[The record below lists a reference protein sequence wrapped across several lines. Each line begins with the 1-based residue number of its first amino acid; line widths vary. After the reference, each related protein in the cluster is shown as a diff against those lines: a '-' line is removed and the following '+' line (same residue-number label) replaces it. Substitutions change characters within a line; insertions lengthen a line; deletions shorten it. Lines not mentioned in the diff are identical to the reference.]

1 MGFFER
7 NRQQVVELGYD
18 PARLPPGQY
27 LTQRF
32 PVLHTGTV
40 PDYADLD
47 SWTLRVDGAV
57 ERPLTFGWDE
67 LTSLPAVT
75 LSVDLHCVTKWS
87 KFDTTWQGV
96 RVDELLAAARVAP
109 TATHVLAHGEQG
121 YRANLALSA
130 MAGDDAVVAYRYEG
144 EPLAPEHGYPAR
156 LLVPGLYL
164 WKSVKWLRALE
175 VLDAEVPG
183 YWEGNGYHLH
193 GDPWLEQRYDRD

>member
-40 PDYADLD
+40 PDYADLG

-57 ERPLTFGWDE
+57 ERALTFGWDE

-96 RVDELLAAARVAP
+96 RVDELLAAAGVAP

-121 YRANLALSA
+121 YRANLPLSA
-130 MAGDDAVVAYRYEG
+130 MSGDDAVVAYRYEG

-164 WKSVKWLRALE
+164 WKSVKWLRSLE
-175 VLDAEVPG
+175 VLEAEVPG
-183 YWEGNGYHLH
+183 YWERNGYHLH